1 METIKDRLAHIIRA
15 KNLTATQFAEKMQI
29 QPSNVSHIL
38 NGRNKPSLDFLIKLK
53 DIFPEYNFDWIILGK
68 KPITISERQS
78 FFSEDNLNS
87 IESKTIEKTHSNGL
101 FDFEGE
107 KMSERNDMVQEK
119 QEDIILDKG
128 VSRLVKQIIYVY
140 EDGTFEIYNS
150 R

>member
-107 KMSERNDMVQEK
+107 KMSERKEMVQEK

>member
-78 FFSEDNLNS
+78 FFLEDNLNS

-107 KMSERNDMVQEK
+107 KMSERKEMVQEK